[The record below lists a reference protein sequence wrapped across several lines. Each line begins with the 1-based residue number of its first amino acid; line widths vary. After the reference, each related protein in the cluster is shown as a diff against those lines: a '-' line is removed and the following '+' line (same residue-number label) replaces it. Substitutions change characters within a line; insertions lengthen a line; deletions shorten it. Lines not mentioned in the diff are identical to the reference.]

1 VEGNCVPIDRT
12 VRVLK
17 KYRSSL
23 YSILIVAA
31 AFLVRLGL
39 DPWLGNRSPFLIF
52 TLAIVIAAGL
62 FGIAPGIIATLF
74 GLCLGMLFFL
84 GDWPN
89 EPLSIDQMVNVGFFL
104 ATSAGILVFANHLR
118 AARRRSEELEL
129 QLEHARSVTSMGTMA
144 ATLAHELNQP
154 LAASAN
160 YLAACKQIA
169 TRLDSDKKQSFVKGL
184 GEAEAQI
191 QRAGAIIRHAR
202 ALVAN
207 APAPRK
213 PASLRR
219 MLARATEV
227 VETNGLK
234 CDTEFVI
241 EIEPGADVVLVEPVQ
256 IEQVLLNIIRNAC
269 EVLATTEIGPE
280 IAVSARVADDKAM
293 IEIKDNGP
301 GIPPERLKT
310 LFSASQG
317 STTGGLGIG
326 LSISR
331 TIVEAHSGNLW
342 AQNNPDGGASFF
354 MTLPRPEK
362 GMTLPRPEKGL
373 RRQAA

>member
-154 LAASAN
+154 HAA
-160 YLAACKQIA
+160 
-169 TRLDSDKKQSFVKGL
+169 R
-184 GEAEAQI
+184 
-191 QRAGAIIRHAR
+191 
-202 ALVAN
+202 
-207 APAPRK
+207 
-213 PASLRR
+213 
-219 MLARATEV
+219 
-227 VETNGLK
+227 
-234 CDTEFVI
+234 
-241 EIEPGADVVLVEPVQ
+241 
-256 IEQVLLNIIRNAC
+256 
-269 EVLATTEIGPE
+269 
-280 IAVSARVADDKAM
+280 
-293 IEIKDNGP
+293 
-301 GIPPERLKT
+301 
-310 LFSASQG
+310 
-317 STTGGLGIG
+317 
-326 LSISR
+326 
-331 TIVEAHSGNLW
+331 
-342 AQNNPDGGASFF
+342 
-354 MTLPRPEK
+354 
-362 GMTLPRPEKGL
+362 
-373 RRQAA
+373 

>member
-1 VEGNCVPIDRT
+1 
-12 VRVLK
+12 LK
-17 KYRSSL
+17 KYRSCL
-23 YSILIVAA
+23 YSLLVVAA
-31 AFLVRLGL
+31 AFVVRMGL
-39 DPWLGNRSPFLIF
+39 DPWLGDRSPFLIF
-52 TLAIVIAAGL
+52 TLAIVISAGL
-62 FGIAPGIIATLF
+62 FGIVPGILATLSS
-74 GLCLGMLFFL
+74 LILGMLFFL

-89 EPLSIDQMVNVGFFL
+89 EPLSMDQIFNVGFFL
-104 ATSAGILVFANHLR
+104 ATSSGILVVANHLR
-118 AARRRSEELEL
+118 MARRRSEELEL
-129 QLEHARSVTSMGTMA
+129 QLEHTRSVTSMGTMA

-169 TRLDSDKKQSFVKGL
+169 TRIDSDKKQSFVKGL

-219 MLARATEV
+219 MLARVTEV
-227 VETNGLK
+227 VETNGVK
-234 CDTEFVI
+234 CDTELAI
-241 EIEPGADVVLVEPVQ
+241 DIQPGADFLLVEPVQ
-256 IEQVLLNIIRNAC
+256 IEQVLLNIVRNAC
-269 EVLATTEIGPE
+269 EVLAGKESAPE
-280 IAVSARVADDKAM
+280 IAVSARVADDKTM
-293 IEIKDNGP
+293 IEIRDNGP

-354 MTLPRPEK
+354 MTLPRAVRE
-362 GMTLPRPEKGL
+362 GRAE
-373 RRQAA
+373 AA